1 MAPFD
6 GTAFVVG
13 RSQVVQFDGG
23 DDGWFCFGGG
33 GGGDHDG
40 GGERR
45 YDMVGVQYNINNNTN
60 VNHDGSVNL
69 ALPPTQFCIKNFP
82 SFV

>member
-1 MAPFD
+1 MA
-6 GTAFVVG
+6 GSASVVG
-13 RSQVVQFDGG
+13 AAVIMMVEGRGG
-23 DDGWFCFGGG
+23 
-33 GGGDHDG
+33 
-40 GGERR
+40 
-45 YDMVGVQYNINNNTN
+45 MVGVQYNINNNTN